1 MAPMGNASSS
11 STQVTVADILQE
23 IEIEVKTAADA
34 NGELALGEA
43 LRVLDALAVRLVG
56 GEPR

>member
-1 MAPMGNASSS
+1 MGNASSS

-43 LRVLDALAVRLVG
+43 VRV
-56 GEPR
+56 

>member
-43 LRVLDALAVRLVG
+43 VRVLDALAVRLVG

>member
-11 STQVTVADILQE
+11 STQVTVAVILQE

-43 LRVLDALAVRLVG
+43 VRVLDALAVRLVG